1 MRARRLCRT
10 ARGSAAQGHS
20 APHGALRAHG
30 GVDVAQLQQELSS
43 ARAEADA
50 LREEVARERS
60 EREATEVALA
70 ELEEALAAAQG
81 AAAAAA
87 SAAVHSAEVV
97 RRARPDCD
105 GAPRKAYG
113 ARGGGA
119 ERGPFYCYPEE
130 IDGLS

>member
-1 MRARRLCRT
+1 M
-10 ARGSAAQGHS
+10 
-20 APHGALRAHG
+20 
-30 GVDVAQLQQELSS
+30 AQLQQELSS